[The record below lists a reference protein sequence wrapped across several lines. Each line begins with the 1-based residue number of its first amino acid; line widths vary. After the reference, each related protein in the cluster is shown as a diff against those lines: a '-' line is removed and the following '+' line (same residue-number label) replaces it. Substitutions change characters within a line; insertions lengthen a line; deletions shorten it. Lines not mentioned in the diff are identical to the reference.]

1 MGVEWLSGNKF
12 YLLLLVC
19 INPKPLWFIN
29 GNTNIDG
36 LSSHLPTSPPIAPVL
51 NVGLVSADTEM
62 TVACEIPLK
71 LFAIKLTF
79 TFINSN
85 LTGNQVEG
93 PGEGAINILQHPFTI
108 LTGSCFL
115 QICIFYTWQLCI
127 DPPSSDLLTS
137 LPIPSALNAGVM
149 HASQYS

>member
-1 MGVEWLSGNKF
+1 MVKWLSARNKL
-12 YLLLLVC
+12 YLSSPVW
-19 INPKPLWFIN
+19 IHPKPPSFIID
-29 GNTNIDG
+29 NTDIDFPNP
-36 LSSHLPTSPPIAPVL
+36 HLPTSLPIAPVL
-51 NVGLVSADTEM
+51 NIGMSAGTEM

-93 PGEGAINILQHPFTI
+93 PEEGAINILQHPFTI

-115 QICIFYTWQLCI
+115 QICIFYT
-127 DPPSSDLLTS
+127 
-137 LPIPSALNAGVM
+137 
-149 HASQYS
+149 